1 VRIPRE
7 SVTLN
12 EYVAER
18 ISQQHKI
25 LLKLTDDLFILKRD
39 LIDQEI
45 KEKVM
50 PELLKKLKED
60 LIKAKQD
67 TNLSIENQVKVFQKI
82 LTYRSNRMNELES
95 SKASIVNRLNEIYNE
110 TMKANTS
117 LNNMLISASKLNEE
131 QDNLFKMIKEN
142 IKLNTSEQSIDEYLL
157 KELDKLKNK
166 TDN

>member
-1 VRIPRE
+1 MRIPRE